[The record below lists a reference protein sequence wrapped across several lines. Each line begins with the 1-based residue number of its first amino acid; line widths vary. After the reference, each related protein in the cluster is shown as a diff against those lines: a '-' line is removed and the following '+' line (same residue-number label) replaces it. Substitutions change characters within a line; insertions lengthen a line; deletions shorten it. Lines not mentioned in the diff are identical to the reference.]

1 LTIEAMVK
9 KTTYWKELMEIANKN
24 EINHIT
30 ELSFVFLEEI
40 GMFEEYNL
48 IEEFSKRVEK

>member
-30 ELSFVFLEEI
+30 EISFVFLEEI